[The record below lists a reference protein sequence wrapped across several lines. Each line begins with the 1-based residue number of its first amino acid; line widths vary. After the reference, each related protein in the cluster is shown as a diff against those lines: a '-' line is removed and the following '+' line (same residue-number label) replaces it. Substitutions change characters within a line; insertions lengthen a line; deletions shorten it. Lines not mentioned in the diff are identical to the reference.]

1 MTQREKSRHYSPNDQ
16 VEDLLK
22 NDIFLKYKSQ
32 VTSKNATIQNSRQNS
47 RERSGMSNFTI
58 PVDSI
63 NTQTL
68 VGRRKLIREL
78 QQHRRKYEQTIDAS
92 ASKYSKF
99 FINELSKHKCR
110 IASGT

>member
-1 MTQREKSRHYSPNDQ
+1 
-16 VEDLLK
+16 
-22 NDIFLKYKSQ
+22 
-32 VTSKNATIQNSRQNS
+32 
-47 RERSGMSNFTI
+47 MSNFTI

-99 FINELSKHKCR
+99 FINELSKQRTDRR
-110 IASGT
+110 IEAQKPITGGLIKVNSIGGLPPLMTVPGEVPSVFTNLSRNQPTHST

>member
-1 MTQREKSRHYSPNDQ
+1 

-22 NDIFLKYKSQ
+22 NDPFLKYKSQ
-32 VTSKNATIQNSRQNS
+32 VGKGSKNATIENSRQNS

-58 PVDSI
+58 PIESL

-68 VGRRKLIREL
+68 TGRRKLIRDLHE
-78 QQHRRKYEQTIDAS
+78 HRRKYEQTIDAS

-99 FINELSKHKCR
+99 FINEISK
-110 IASGT
+110 